1 MYCKNQF
8 YENIVY
14 QAVLLIKKTESICYI
29 FTTSLFVKT
38 RIETVRLYIHIM
50 TIKLKNGEGNYDCQ
64 YILFFLY
71 FSQFFRVCTE

>member
-1 MYCKNQF
+1 MYCKNQL

-14 QAVLLIKKTESICYI
+14 QVVLLIKKSESICYT
-29 FTTSLFVKT
+29 FTSLFVKT
-38 RIETVRLYIHIM
+38 RIETVWLYIHIM
-50 TIKLKNGEGNYDCQ
+50 TIELKNGEGNYDCQ